1 MGRKDIVTK
10 EYIRRPEI
18 FADIFNYRLYN
29 GKDRIQPEQL
39 AEENITENLVLER
52 EEHGKQKRI
61 KLEAVEKYRDV
72 KKVFRDG
79 NYRCLILGVEEQ
91 DSVHYAMPV
100 REFVYDAMT
109 YEHQIRE
116 ISRTHRKEKDYKEH
130 GKEEFLSGFY
140 RNDRILPVIT
150 LVLYFGTAPWDGP
163 RSLKEMM
170 RWTGE
175 EAEKY
180 IQDYRLNLII
190 PAEMEDEEIEKL
202 QSSLREVFYFL
213 KYAGDWKK
221 LEKIL
226 TDDERFQRLETE
238 AATVIRELTNTEI
251 EIKEEQEEQNMCKA
265 IEQMKENERK
275 IGLEDGKRIG
285 LEDGKRIG
293 LEDGKRI
300 GLEDGKRIGR
310 ELGEAEIILRMYQ
323 KGYGSEQIAEM
334 TDMEEERV
342 KAIICMKLEIK

>member
-1 MGRKDIVTK
+1 M
-10 EYIRRPEI
+10 
-18 FADIFNYRLYN
+18 
-29 GKDRIQPEQL
+29 
-39 AEENITENLVLER
+39 
-52 EEHGKQKRI
+52 
-61 KLEAVEKYRDV
+61 EKYRDV

-79 NYRCLILGVEEQ
+79 SYRCLILGVEEQ

-100 REFVYDAMT
+100 REFVYDAMA

-180 IQDYRLNLII
+180 IQDYQLNLII

-226 TDDERFQRLETE
+226 TDDERFQSLETE

-265 IEQMKENERK
+265 IEQMKEKERK
-275 IGLEDGKRIG
+275 IG